1 MNSTTTRRRYLKIL
15 SVSTA
20 VGLAGCSS
28 GGSSDGPET
37 GDEDPEA
44 AGEDGMGSDL
54 DEDDPD
60 GSDSGGSDS
69 DGNDYGGS
77 EDPTDEES
85 LSGGD
90 DDAADGTEDE
100 SAGDD
105 DDDGGDP
112 TSTRLRDVFRWE
124 DSYVMDFD
132 SPTGSGHWT
141 LHEGDAHMRWTDDG
155 EVVETYH
162 IGNEYY
168 MIVEGQCYKRSVDHA
183 AFNVFDIEEPAE
195 DVEEYYATGTD
206 TIDGEAV
213 YVFDVGDGAY
223 YISQSTGYP
232 LRFEGYQ
239 DGSVVTIHSWGS
251 TDPIQPPDMDCFS
264 R

>member
-1 MNSTTTRRRYLKIL
+1 MSSTTSRRRYLQLL
-15 SVSTA
+15 SVSAA

-28 GGSSDGPET
+28 GDSSDGPDT
-37 GDEDPEA
+37 DDEDA
-44 AGEDGMGSDL
+44 DASGEDDLGGDSD
-54 DEDDPD
+54 
-60 GSDSGGSDS
+60 GGDS
-69 DGNDYGGS
+69 DGNGEPSG
-77 EDPTDEES
+77 EES
-85 LSGGD
+85 LAGGD
-90 DDAADGTEDE
+90 DGTADGTEDDP
-100 SAGDD
+100 AADD
-105 DDDGGDP
+105 DDDAGDP

-124 DSYVMDFD
+124 DSYVMEFE

-162 IGNEYY
+162 IGTEYY
-168 MIVEGQCYKRSVDHA
+168 TIVEGQCYQSSVDQS

-239 DGSVVTIHSWGS
+239 DGTVVTIHSWGN
-251 TDPIQPPDMDCFS
+251 TDPIQPPEMDCFS